1 MSVLKYRNMRKG
13 SEIVKDFS
21 FWEEYEGASEGSG
34 RSEKIWLQNPDTGQI
49 GLFKFRKD
57 IGTTDHVSECIAYKI
72 AQLLEI
78 PCAKFELGMYKG
90 REGSMSYN
98 IIKNSNQ
105 ILVEGIYF
113 ITLIYPGY
121 NPEQFIDSLT
131 KHRYSVEMVKKAIEA
146 FVPIEDLLK
155 MLMFDYLIGNS
166 DRHQNNWA
174 IIIED
179 DKKEWSPLY
188 DNSSSLC
195 AYISE
200 EQIAGYFGKDK
211 NRWNA
216 LVDTKSR
223 SLLRCKEFDE
233 KRPTHLTVLKYLKEN
248 YFEETCG
255 FAKKIV
261 TIMTEKQI
269 YDILKS
275 YSKEELSDNKKKL
288 ISKYL
293 SEKRQ
298 MLRMVYFGE
307 EK

>member
-1 MSVLKYRNMRKG
+1 M
-13 SEIVKDFS
+13 KDFS

-49 GLFKFRKD
+49 GLFKFKKD
-57 IGTTDHVSECIAYKI
+57 IGTTDHVSECIAYEI

-78 PCAKFELGMYKG
+78 PCAKFELGMYCG

-98 IIKNSNQ
+98 IVENSRQ

-113 ITLIYPGY
+113 ITLIYPEY
-121 NPEQFIDSLT
+121 NSERFVDVAT
-131 KHRYSVEMVKKAIEA
+131 NRRYSIEMIKKAIEQ
-146 FVPIEDLLK
+146 FVPIEGFLK

-174 IIIED
+174 ILIKD
-179 DKKEWSPLY
+179 DEKQWAPLY

-195 AYISE
+195 AYVPE

-211 NRWNA
+211 NRWNS

-223 SLLRCKEFDE
+223 SLIRCKESDE
-233 KRPTHLTVLKYLKEN
+233 KRQTHLTVLKYLKDK
-248 YFEETCG
+248 YFEETCD

-261 TIMTEKQI
+261 TLVTEENVCA
-269 YDILKS
+269 ILNL
-275 YSKEELSDNKKKL
+275 YSEEELSSNKKKL
-288 ISKYL
+288 ILKYL
-293 SEKRQ
+293 LEKKQ
-298 MLRMVYFGE
+298 MMKMIYLEKE
-307 EK
+307 E

>member
-1 MSVLKYRNMRKG
+1 M
-13 SEIVKDFS
+13 KDFS

-34 RSEKIWLQNPDTGQI
+34 RSEKIWLQNPDTGQT
-49 GLFKFRKD
+49 GLFKFKKD
-57 IGTTDHVSECIAYKI
+57 IGTTDHVSECIAYEI
-72 AQLLEI
+72 TQLLEI
-78 PCAKFELGMYKG
+78 PCAKFEVGMYYG

-98 IIKNSNQ
+98 IIKKTNQ

-113 ITLIYPGY
+113 ITLNYPGY
-121 NPEQFIDSLT
+121 NPEQFIDSIT
-131 KHRYSVEMVKKAIEA
+131 KHRYSIEMVKKAIEQ
-146 FVPIEDLLK
+146 FVSIEGFLK

-179 DKKEWSPLY
+179 DKMVWSPLY

-211 NRWNA
+211 NRWNS

-223 SLLRCKEFDE
+223 SLLRYKVLDE
-233 KRPTHLTVLKYLKEN
+233 KRPTHLKVLKYLKEN

-255 FAKKIV
+255 FAKRIV

-269 YDILKS
+269 YDILKLH
-275 YSKEELSDNKKKL
+275 SKEELSDNKKKL
-288 ISKYL
+288 ILKYL
-293 SEKRQ
+293 LEKRH
-298 MLRMVYFGE
+298 MLRIVYFGE
-307 EK
+307 EE

>member
-1 MSVLKYRNMRKG
+1 MRKG
-13 SEIVKDFS
+13 
-21 FWEEYEGASEGSG
+21 
-34 RSEKIWLQNPDTGQI
+34 SEKIWLQNPETGQT
-49 GLFKFRKD
+49 GLFKLKKD
-57 IGTTDHVSECIAYKI
+57 IGTTDHVSECIAYEI
-72 AQLLEI
+72 AQLLGI
-78 PCAKFELGMYKG
+78 PCAKFELGMYHGK
-90 REGSMSYN
+90 EGSMSYN

-113 ITLIYPGY
+113 ITLIYPEY
-121 NPEQFIDSLT
+121 DPEQFIDIVT
-131 KHRYSVEMVKKAIEA
+131 KHRYSVEMVKRAIES
-146 FVPIEDLLK
+146 FVSIESFLK

-179 DKKEWSPLY
+179 GKMEWSPLY

-200 EQIAGYFGKDK
+200 EQIVGYFGKDK
-211 NRWNA
+211 NRWNS

-223 SLLRCKEFDE
+223 SLLRCKELDD
-233 KRPTHLTVLKYLKEN
+233 KRPTHLKVLKYLKEN

-269 YDILKS
+269 YAILKL
-275 YSKEELSDNKKKL
+275 YSEKELSDNKKKL

-293 SEKRQ
+293 LAKRQ
-298 MLRMVYFGE
+298 ILRAVYFGE
-307 EK
+307 EE

>member
-1 MSVLKYRNMRKG
+1 M
-13 SEIVKDFS
+13 KDFS
-21 FWEEYEGASEGSG
+21 CWEEYEGASEGSG
-34 RSEKIWLQNPDTGQI
+34 RSEKIWLQNPETGQT
-49 GLFKFRKD
+49 GLFKLKKD
-57 IGTTDHVSECIAYKI
+57 IGTTDHVSECIAYEI
-72 AQLLEI
+72 AQLLGI
-78 PCAKFELGMYKG
+78 PCAKFELGMYHGK
-90 REGSMSYN
+90 EGSMSYN

-113 ITLIYPGY
+113 ITLIYPEY
-121 NPEQFIDSLT
+121 DPEQFIDIVT
-131 KHRYSVEMVKKAIEA
+131 KHRYSVEMVKRAIES
-146 FVPIEDLLK
+146 FVSIESFLK

-179 DKKEWSPLY
+179 GKMEWSPLY

-200 EQIAGYFGKDK
+200 EQIVGYFGKDK
-211 NRWNA
+211 NRWNS

-223 SLLRCKEFDE
+223 SLLRCKELDD
-233 KRPTHLTVLKYLKEN
+233 KRPTHLKVLKYLKEN

-269 YDILKS
+269 YAILKL
-275 YSKEELSDNKKKL
+275 YSEKELSDNKKKL

-293 SEKRQ
+293 LAKRQ
-298 MLRMVYFGE
+298 ILRAVYFGE
-307 EK
+307 EE